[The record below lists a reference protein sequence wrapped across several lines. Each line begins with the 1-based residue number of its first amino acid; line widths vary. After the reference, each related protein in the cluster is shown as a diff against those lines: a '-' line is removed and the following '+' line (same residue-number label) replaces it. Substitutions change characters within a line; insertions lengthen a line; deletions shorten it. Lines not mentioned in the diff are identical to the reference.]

1 MFLAYT
7 IYLFLLVILFTAAAH
22 NNKLLLRP
30 SGNYGAVH
38 ESKTIWRWP
47 LFLSFSILV
56 LIVGLRYNVGVDYMG
71 YYNDY
76 YGVGFAHHREAKI
89 ARYEFGYEIILR
101 TLLYFKFKAWVL
113 FTLIAFLIWYFFIQ
127 SFKVFPFLLKWGF
140 FFAFTTG
147 FFFASMNGM
156 RQTVAL
162 VIFMYAIKYIEKES
176 LKKFTLYVL
185 LGLSFHTSIL
195 LVYPFYFF
203 INKIS
208 FTHPKWLLVYVLTY
222 IVGNKIDIRDIIL
235 FGLDLFPKYQH
246 YTERFLQDFNNPA
259 SGGLGNV
266 YFFTVGLIII
276 LYSQDLLRKMPR
288 MKIYYNLFFI
298 GSILFNFF
306 WKYDILGRIT
316 YLFIWFKIF
325 CLAALVYYFGK
336 SRSSWLFYLLI
347 VTQLIMFIYKIYKGE
362 NLSSPFQF
370 MGMA

>member
-7 IYLFLLVILFTAAAH
+7 IYLFLLVLLFTASAH
-22 NNKLLLRP
+22 NNKLLLR
-30 SGNYGAVH
+30 SYQSYETTQEIKVF
-38 ESKTIWRWP
+38 WRWP
-47 LFLSFSILV
+47 LFLGFSVLV

-76 YGVGFAHHREAKI
+76 YGIGFAHHWEAKI
-89 ARYEFGYEIILR
+89 ARYEFGYEFILR
-101 TLLYFKFKAWVL
+101 TLLYLNLKVWVL
-113 FTLIAFLIWYFFIQ
+113 FTFVAILIWYFFIQ
-127 SFKVFPFLLKWGF
+127 SFKIFPFLLKWGI

-156 RQTVAL
+156 RQTIAL
-162 VIFMYAIKYIEKES
+162 VIFMYAIKYIETKS
-176 LKKFTLYVL
+176 LKKFTLYIL
-185 LGLSFHTSIL
+185 LASSFHTSIL

-208 FTHPKWLLVYVLTY
+208 FTNIGWLAVYALTY
-222 IVGNKIDIRDIIL
+222 ILGNQIDIRDIIV
-235 FGLDLFPKYQH
+235 FGLALFPKYQH
-246 YTERFLQDFNNPA
+246 YTERFLEDFNNPA
-259 SGGLGNV
+259 SIGLGNI
-266 YFFTVGLIII
+266 YFFVVGLIII
-276 LYSQDLLRKMPR
+276 LFSKDLLKKMPR

-325 CLAALVYYFGK
+325 CLAALAYYFGK
-336 SRSSWLFYLLI
+336 SKLSWLMYLLI
-347 VTQLIMFIYKIYKGE
+347 FTQIIMFIYKIYKGE

-370 MGMA
+370 INLA